1 MKSENP
7 DSFKPFLFNAMTYPD
22 VKSFSI
28 ILYEKIYE
36 SYYGEL
42 PKKRIERDQVDD
54 EDIACKIEM
63 LLTRIS
69 DMHKKTFT
77 HQPHRIIVIDE
88 VDCFSSNEK
97 AFTLLVRHIIKSQ
110 NKNTQTSIIG
120 IANSVDLPF
129 RKKHSA
135 IAMRDC

>member
-1 MKSENP
+1 
-7 DSFKPFLFNAMTYPD
+7 MTYPD

-42 PKKRIERDQVDD
+42 PKRRIERDKVDD

-63 LLTRIS
+63 LLLKIS
-69 DMHKKTFT
+69 EMHYKNVQISP
-77 HQPHRIIVIDE
+77 QPHRIIVIDE

-97 AFTLLVRHIIKSQ
+97 AFTLLVRHIIKS
-110 NKNTQTSIIG
+110 
-120 IANSVDLPF
+120 
-129 RKKHSA
+129 
-135 IAMRDC
+135 

>member
-1 MKSENP
+1 
-7 DSFKPFLFNAMTYPD
+7 MTYPD

-42 PKKRIERDQVDD
+42 PKRRIERDKVDD

-63 LLTRIS
+63 LLLKIS
-69 DMHKKTFT
+69 EMHTKNVQISP
-77 HQPHRIIVIDE
+77 QPHRIIVIDE

-97 AFTLLVRHIIKSQ
+97 AFTLLVRHIIKS
-110 NKNTQTSIIG
+110 
-120 IANSVDLPF
+120 
-129 RKKHSA
+129 
-135 IAMRDC
+135 